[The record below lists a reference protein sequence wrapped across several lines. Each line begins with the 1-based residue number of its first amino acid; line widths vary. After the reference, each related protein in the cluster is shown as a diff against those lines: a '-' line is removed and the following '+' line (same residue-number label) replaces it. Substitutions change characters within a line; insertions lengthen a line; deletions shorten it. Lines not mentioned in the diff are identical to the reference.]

1 MTMTDTTQESAPL
14 TPAGVIYQY
23 RALSWCD
30 RRWSDIVS
38 MDELNLIKASPDI
51 YAVRALSLVPID
63 ELLRAPAATVST
75 AVTTIAQARRDRDV
89 IGGQLRRALAAL
101 EGMP

>member
-1 MTMTDTTQESAPL
+1 MPMTETTQESAPL
-14 TPAGVIYQY
+14 APAGVIYQY

-30 RRWSDIVS
+30 RRWRDIVS
-38 MDELNLIKASPDI
+38 MDELNLIKGSPDI
-51 YAVRALSLVPID
+51 YVVRALSEVPLD
-63 ELLRAPAATVST
+63 DLLRAPATTVSS
-75 AVTTIAQARRDRDV
+75 ALATIGQARRDRDV

>member
-14 TPAGVIYQY
+14 APAGVIYQY
-23 RALSWCD
+23 RALSWPD
-30 RRWSDIVS
+30 DTWMDIPSHEHLALVKGFP
-38 MDELNLIKASPDI
+38 EVYKL
-51 YAVRALSLVPID
+51 RALSLVPIED
-63 ELLRAPAATVST
+63 LLRAPAATVSA
-75 AVTTIAQARRDRDV
+75 AVATITQARRDRDV

>member
-14 TPAGVIYQY
+14 APAGVIYQY
-23 RALSWCD
+23 HARDWHSGLWM
-30 RRWSDIVS
+30 DIAS
-38 MDELNLIKASPDI
+38 HENLEMIKANPEV
-51 YAVRALSLVPID
+51 YAVRAISLVPID
-63 ELLRAPAATVST
+63 DLLRAPAATVSA
-75 AVTTIAQARRDRDV
+75 AVATIAQARRDRDV

>member
-14 TPAGVIYQY
+14 APAGVIYQY

-30 RRWSDIVS
+30 GRWRDIVS
-38 MDELNLIKASPDI
+38 VDELDVIKACPHI
-51 YAVRALSLVPID
+51 YTVRAVELVSVD
-63 ELLRAPAATVST
+63 GLLRAPAATVS
-75 AVTTIAQARRDRDV
+75 AALTTIGQARRDRDV

>member
-14 TPAGVIYQY
+14 APAGVIYQY

-30 RRWSDIVS
+30 RRWRDIAS
-38 MDELNLIKASPDI
+38 MDELNLLKGCPDI
-51 YAVRALSLVPID
+51 YVVRALSLVPID
-63 ELLRAPAATVST
+63 DLLRAPAATVSAAMAT
-75 AVTTIAQARRDRDV
+75 MAQARRDRDV